1 MADARGAAE
10 SGDVA
15 DTPPVTGLGAAL
27 DEVASVVNAAGVGG
41 LTRDQ
46 WLEYAAA
53 LGQRISDLERSAS
66 GVSAHF
72 GLSSAQAR
80 MLRYLQL
87 HAGELVDRR
96 ALRGVAQID
105 DWARRIRELR
115 VEHGWPIVSSAQDSR
130 IPKDYYRLDGVDRD
144 EALAARWRTANSIR
158 KLGGSAFNRGLAY
171 LKAVHPEAA
180 HADEMSYVMK
190 IKDYQR
196 RIREMAEHGWMI
208 ESNVDDPSLPPGSY
222 RLMTLEQA
230 PPRIRQAIKLRHE
243 VFARDKHRC
252 VDCGKNPASDGIVL
266 HAHHLKM
273 VSEGGTNDVD
283 NLVSVCPDCH
293 AGRHALMRKEK
304 VLHAVEVRDEL
315 LEPLPES
322 PQE

>member
-1 MADARGAAE
+1 MEDDRRMGA
-10 SGDVA
+10 SGDTEGA
-15 DTPPVTGLGAAL
+15 PPVSGLGAAL
-27 DEVASVVNAAGVGG
+27 DEVASVVRAAGVGA

-53 LGQRISDLERSAS
+53 LGQRISELERSAS

-72 GLSSAQAR
+72 GLSSAQSR

-87 HAGELVDRR
+87 HVGELVDRR

-130 IPKDYYRLDGVDRD
+130 IPKDFYRLDGMERD
-144 EALAARWRTANSIR
+144 EALAARWRTANTIR
-158 KLGGSAFNRGLAY
+158 KQTGSAFNRGLAY
-171 LKAVHPEAA
+171 LKAVHPEVAQ
-180 HADEMSYVMK
+180 ADEMAYVMK

-222 RLMTLEQA
+222 RLTTLKQA
-230 PPRIRQAIKLRHE
+230 PPRVRQAIKLRHE

-252 VDCGKNPASDGIVL
+252 VDCGKSPATDGVVL

-283 NLVSVCPDCH
+283 NLVTVCPDCH
-293 AGRHALMRKEK
+293 AGRHAQMRKERL
-304 VLHAVEVRDEL
+304 LHAGDVRDEL

-322 PQE
+322 PRV